1 MEIEDLHLA
10 CLASV
15 PAGGGPCQLDDDEV
29 GNGTWKPPK
38 NASGS
43 SARWRLFSKV
53 TEMDRIKAQART
65 PSILSCSRRTDVPW
79 AFLRQYLKAFREG
92 FLYVRSPVTGEMDPV
107 CVIPYNATTG
117 KGVLC
122 ISWWSKNYSKWIEE
136 FQKEDSILHSYPL
149 HMFNFTVNSDDKV
162 LEPGLSSC
170 LKERLGQVTWLAQ
183 HFGAHAL
190 NVRFDPIVHYR
201 KLAGTDSSV
210 HDNLQDF
217 EEIVRHIGQLGIDH
231 ITFSFCKP
239 YKQSVRNMR
248 VAGVEL
254 VALSDAQQRKV
265 LDRLL
270 PMAHRHGVEMRC
282 CCDSPLF
289 GHRCAAEAKV
299 EVRKVRRWGAVGKDK
314 ENIIMSKDAEF
325 LTVKESRCLD
335 ARLADRLAKEK
346 GLSITFPHQKDRG
359 QREQCNCTA
368 SREIGQYEL
377 QCPHSCLYC
386 YANPKPVETALETDV
401 TVAPV

>member
-1 MEIEDLHLA
+1 MDIEDLHLA

-15 PAGGGPCQLDDDEV
+15 PDGGGPCHVEEDV
-29 GNGTWKPPK
+29 GNGTWKPE
-38 NASGS
+38 SGS
-43 SARWRLFSKV
+43 SSRWRLFSKV
-53 TEMDRIKAQART
+53 TEMDKIKAQART

-92 FLYVRSPVTGEMDPV
+92 FLYVRSPVSGEMDPV
-107 CVIPYNATTG
+107 CLLPYDPSTG

-122 ISWWSKNYSKWIEE
+122 ISWWSKNYSKWIQE
-136 FQKEDSILHSYPL
+136 FQKEDSILHRYPV
-149 HMFNFTVNSDDKV
+149 HMFNYTVNSDDKV
-162 LEPGLSSC
+162 LEPGLSST
-170 LKERLGQVTWLAQ
+170 LKERLGQVSWLAQ
-183 HFGAHAL
+183 RFGAHAV

-201 KLAGTDSSV
+201 MLKGDDGRV

-217 EEIVRHIGQLGIDH
+217 EEIVTHLGKLGIDH

-239 YKQSVRNMR
+239 YKQSVRNMHM
-248 VAGVEL
+248 AGVEL

-265 LDRLL
+265 LDGLL
-270 PMAHRHGVEMRC
+270 RVAHQHKVEMRC
-282 CCDSPLF
+282 CCDSTLF
-289 GHRCAAEAKV
+289 GHRCSSEAKV

-314 ENIIMSKDAEF
+314 ENIILSKDPDYI
-325 LTVKESRCLD
+325 TVKESRCLD

-386 YANPKPVETALETDV
+386 YANPKPVETVRPSDV